1 MFEKKINKSEI
12 LNDLKTKGYYAIESF
27 ITPEVIKEIE
37 NDVTKNR
44 YSLNENIQNGIY
56 YETQYYFMNLLSDS
70 KKCYDFITSDFALDI
85 SKEYLGDV
93 YRLRALRYYETM
105 SGHVMKWHTDNKQER
120 KKVKFTGLIFI
131 IYVCDVD
138 EGEFQFIE
146 GSHKFAN
153 KFDSPEISN
162 EFIDKNYSKLIKSF
176 KLPKGSLLIYDATG
190 IHRAKPFKSNKY
202 ARKSLYFQVD
212 AYDENSEKIL
222 LNTKF
227 LKNFTPEIKKLLGFG
242 KENNYPLYPKT
253 NLNRL
258 PINGKILSLVSKWF
272 IYRLVRNVLRTEP
285 RRVIKFFKKFI

>member
-131 IYVCDVD
+131 IYV
-138 EGEFQFIE
+138 F
-146 GSHKFAN
+146 
-153 KFDSPEISN
+153 
-162 EFIDKNYSKLIKSF
+162 SF
-176 KLPKGSLLIYDATG
+176 C
-190 IHRAKPFKSNKY
+190 
-202 ARKSLYFQVD
+202 
-212 AYDENSEKIL
+212 E
-222 LNTKF
+222 
-227 LKNFTPEIKKLLGFG
+227 
-242 KENNYPLYPKT
+242 
-253 NLNRL
+253 
-258 PINGKILSLVSKWF
+258 
-272 IYRLVRNVLRTEP
+272 
-285 RRVIKFFKKFI
+285 